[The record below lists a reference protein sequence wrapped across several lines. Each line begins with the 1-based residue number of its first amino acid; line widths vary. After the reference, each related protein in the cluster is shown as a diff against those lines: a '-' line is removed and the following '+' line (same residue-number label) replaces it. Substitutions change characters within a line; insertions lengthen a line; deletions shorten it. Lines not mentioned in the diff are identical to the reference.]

1 MAVRTILA
9 PLVSTT
15 TFRRAVHLVLGGVIL
30 LPYVLLA
37 AGFVQMFAEPDV
49 PRVPVGV
56 LVAVTA
62 AIGVVPPFLPAMRA
76 LEISAA
82 RSLLG
87 VDLPEPRADPPWSA
101 RRRAAAW
108 YVLHLVVGG
117 LAVVAVLYALPVAV
131 GLLVEEI
138 TGAGG
143 PLAEASPFD
152 QVDGPWVVAV
162 VVALL
167 VVLGYV
173 IAGLGSLL
181 ARLAPALLGPSS
193 ADRIAA
199 LQAEAER
206 LAERQ
211 RLARELHDSL
221 GHALTVTT
229 LQAAAAGRVLD
240 TDPEFAR
247 RALRAVEDIGRTAMA
262 DLDRVIALLRDDGGA
277 GSGEP
282 RSLAQLDQLIAE
294 TRSAGT
300 TLTMKVV
307 GDPATV
313 PEAVSREAYR
323 IVQEGLTNALRHA
336 GPVPVSLR
344 VSITGAGLRVEL
356 ANPLPAGDQP
366 AAEIGGRGLVGMQER
381 VRALGGRFSA
391 GPADG
396 EWRVQA
402 HLPVHPP
409 AGAGR

>member
-1 MAVRTILA
+1 MAVRAIFA
-9 PLVSTT
+9 PLVSRT

-37 AGFVQMFAEPDV
+37 TGFVQMFAEPDV

-56 LVAVTA
+56 LVAVTV

-87 VDLPEPRADPPWSA
+87 VDLPEPRADPPWNA
-101 RRRAAAW
+101 RWRAAAW
-108 YVLHLVVGG
+108 YVLHLVAGG
-117 LAVVAVLYALPVAV
+117 VAVVAILYSVPVAV
-131 GLLVEEI
+131 GLLVEEL

-143 PLAEASPFD
+143 PLAEVSPLD
-152 QVDGPWVVAV
+152 QVDGPWVAV
-162 VVALL
+162 VVIALL
-167 VVLGYV
+167 VALGYL
-173 IAGLGSLL
+173 IAGLGALL
-181 ARLAPALLGPSS
+181 ARLAPVLLGPSP

-199 LQAEAER
+199 LQAQAEQ
-206 LAERQ
+206 LAERH

-247 RALRAVEDIGRTAMA
+247 RALRTVEDTGRAAMA
-262 DLDRVIALLRDDGGA
+262 DLDHVIGLLRDGDTSAA
-277 GSGEP
+277 GFH
-282 RSLAQLDQLIAE
+282 RSLGDLDQLIGESRAVGVMVATE
-294 TRSAGT
+294 VT
-300 TLTMKVV
+300 
-307 GDPATV
+307 GDPGDVPLAT
-313 PEAVSREAYR
+313 SREAYR
-323 IVQEGLTNALRHA
+323 IVQEGLTNVLRHA

-344 VSITGAGLRVEL
+344 VAIDAAGVAVQL
-356 ANPLPAGDQP
+356 ANPLPAGRSSV
-366 AAEIGGRGLVGMQER
+366 AGSGGRGLTGMRER
-381 VRALGGRFSA
+381 VSSLRGRFSA

-402 HLPVHPP
+402 YLPTHPP
-409 AGAGR
+409 AESGR

>member
-1 MAVRTILA
+1 MAVRAILA
-9 PLVSTT
+9 PLVSST

-37 AGFVQMFAEPDV
+37 TGFVQMFAEPDV

-62 AIGVVPPFLPAMRA
+62 AIGIVPPFLPAMRA

-87 VDLPEPRADPPWSA
+87 VDLPEPRTDPPWNA
-101 RRRAAAW
+101 RWRAAAW
-108 YVLHLVVGG
+108 YVLHLGAGG
-117 LAVVAVLYALPVAV
+117 LAVVAVLYAVPVAV
-131 GLLVEEI
+131 GLLVEQI
-138 TGAGG
+138 TGTGG
-143 PLAEASPFD
+143 PLAEVSPFD
-152 QVDGPWVVAV
+152 QVDGPWVAV
-162 VVALL
+162 VVIALL
-167 VVLGYV
+167 VALGYL
-173 IAGLGSLL
+173 IAGLGWLL
-181 ARLAPALLGPSS
+181 ARWAPALLGPSS

-199 LQAEAER
+199 LQAQAER
-206 LAERQ
+206 LAERH

-247 RALRAVEDIGRTAMA
+247 RALRAVEDIGRTAMV
-262 DLDRVIALLRDDGGA
+262 DLDRVIGLLRDDGAVGL
-277 GSGEP
+277 GEP
-282 RSLAQLDQLIAE
+282 RTLAQLDRLIAE
-294 TRSAGT
+294 TRSAGA
-300 TLTMKVV
+300 TLMTEVA
-307 GDPATV
+307 GDLATV

-344 VSITGAGLRVEL
+344 VSITDESLTVEL
-356 ANPLPAGDQP
+356 ANPLPPGHRP
-366 AAEIGGRGLVGMQER
+366 AANSGGRGLAGMQER

-391 GPADG
+391 GPSDG

-402 HLPVHPP
+402 HLPAHP
-409 AGAGR
+409 AARAGR